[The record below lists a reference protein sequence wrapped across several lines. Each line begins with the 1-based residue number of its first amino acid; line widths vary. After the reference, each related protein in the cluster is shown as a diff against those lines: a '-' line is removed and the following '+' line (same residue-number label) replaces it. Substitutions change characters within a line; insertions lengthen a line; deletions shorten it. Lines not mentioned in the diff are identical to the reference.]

1 MKITTTQMGL
11 AARVENLGKT
21 YGSGSGTVRALD
33 DVTVGIRRG
42 EFTAI
47 MGPSG
52 SGKSTLMHIMAGL
65 DAPTAGRVWIGDT
78 DITDLG
84 DLELTILRRR
94 RVGFV
99 FQSFNLVP
107 TLDALGNILLPFDLD
122 GRTPSVLERSRIDG
136 LIDTLGLRSRL
147 NHRPHELSGGQQ
159 QRVAIARALAT
170 APDLLFADEPTG
182 NLDSRSGREV
192 LALLAEASR
201 TRGQSIAMVTHD
213 PVAASHADRVLFL
226 GDGRLEDVA
235 QLSREIHK
243 QIRISKVVN
252 FKSMWWMSAAMGAH
266 NNYDGRVLAYEALHG
281 IPGHLN

>member
-1 MKITTTQMGL
+1 MQISSTDLGL
-11 AARVENLGKT
+11 AAHVQQLTKS
-21 YGSGSGTVRALD
+21 YGSGEGAVRALD
-33 DVTVGIRRG
+33 GVSVGIRRG

-65 DAPTAGRVWIGDT
+65 DAPTSGRAWIGDT
-78 DITDLG
+78 DLTTLS

-99 FQSFNLVP
+99 FQAFNLVP

-122 GRTPSVLERSRIDG
+122 GRRPTALERARIDG
-136 LIDTLGLRSRL
+136 LVETLGLGARL
-147 NHRPHELSGGQQ
+147 RHRPHQLSGGQQ

-192 LALLAEASR
+192 LALLAAASR
-201 TRGQSIAMVTHD
+201 EHGQSIAMVTHD

-226 GDGRLEDVA
+226 GDGRLVA
-235 QLSREIHK
+235 DKPRQSAEEI
-243 QIRISKVVN
+243 
-252 FKSMWWMSAAMGAH
+252 SAYMLAAELGA
-266 NNYDGRVLAYEALHG
+266 AAL
-281 IPGHLN
+281 PTVEVRA